1 MFVFIELLIA
11 GNNESISSHQNACTI
26 YIAVVIGRRQCFRPQ
41 QHWIVKKSSLVYM
54 VTRTVQLQ
62 KGDQQSAELRM
73 KDGEQQ
79 QGTFRAY
86 YRHCAYFF
94 RWLCLMHCCWTSTK
108 FCNLKMEI
116 SCTLLFH
123 GSRQIRSFF
132 LQNVK
137 ANKKFFSTK
146 CYNLGNGNTNSG
158 YIVQFD
164 RTNINMDILQNQ

>member
-1 MFVFIELLIA
+1 MHALYIY
-11 GNNESISSHQNACTI
+11 I

-73 KDGEQQ
+73 KDGEKQ

-86 YRHCAYFF
+86 YQHCAYFF
-94 RWLCLMHCCWTSTK
+94 RWLCLMHCCWKSTK

-137 ANKKFFSTK
+137 QIRSFFVQNVVILAMAIPTVVTLCNLPEQTSTWISSK
-146 CYNLGNGNTNSG
+146 IG
-158 YIVQFD
+158 
-164 RTNINMDILQNQ
+164 RTSLV